1 MPVCVKE
8 GYGCFCFGLLPYV
21 ARVLVQLW
29 MLVFKTV
36 ESCMGLRFAVA
47 MQGMLAVFFNPLQI
61 GLTNIIH

>member
-1 MPVCVKE
+1 
-8 GYGCFCFGLLPYV
+8 
-21 ARVLVQLW
+21 